1 MTVITSMKLFEITD
15 QAKKQMEKLLEK
27 NPGKFAVSLSVL
39 GGGCAGFK
47 YEWGFVDSESDV
59 KDGDHLEDWNTGR
72 FVVDDTSML
81 YVAGTKIDWIEETF
95 GSQFEISN
103 PNSTSAC
110 GCGESF
116 AV

>member
-1 MTVITSMKLFEITD
+1 MKLFEITD
-15 QAKKQMEKLLEK
+15 VARLQMEKLLKK
-27 NPGKFAVSLSVL
+27 NPDKWAVSLIVN

-47 YEWGFVDSESDV
+47 YEWKFIDSKDDV
-59 KDGDHLEDWNTGR
+59 SKDDYTEEWEGGR
-72 FVVDDTSML
+72 FVVDEMSLL
-81 YVAGTKIDWIEETF
+81 YVSGTKIDWKEELF

-116 AV
+116 GV